1 MTERDIFFQNL
12 GLPSRNP
19 LAIKIVKAD
28 GIYIFDE
35 KNQPIVDL
43 CSGVSVS
50 NIGHNHPK
58 VVQAVVEQAQKYMHL
73 HVYGEII
80 QSPQVQFAK
89 LITSILPLNLDTV
102 YFVNSGSEAT
112 EGAIKL
118 AKRYTGRYEIAS
130 FKKAYHGSTIGALS
144 VLGDDYWK
152 QSFLPLMPCVN
163 FLEFNNHQDLL
174 KITEQTAA
182 VIVEPIQAEA
192 GVVLPQNDFLKKLRQ
207 RCNQTGT
214 LLIFDEVQTG
224 FGRTG
229 KLFAMEHY
237 DVVPDIITFAKAM
250 GGGMP
255 IGAFVSSHKIMEA
268 FQFAP
273 ELGHITTFGGHPV
286 SAAAGLAALDFL
298 LNSSIIEEVKEKEN
312 IFRKNLTNSKIK
324 SINGIGLLLAVELQ
338 DPNTVNKFLNL
349 AVNNGLL
356 TDAFLF
362 APNKFRIAPPL
373 TISNNQIEQ
382 VCQKINLIL
391 EKLKK

>member
-1 MTERDIFFQNL
+1 MTEREIFFQNL
-12 GLPSRNP
+12 GLPARNP
-19 LAIKIVKAD
+19 LALKIVKAD
-28 GIYIFDE
+28 GIYLYNE
-35 KNQPIVDL
+35 NNQPIVDL

-50 NIGHNHPK
+50 NLGHNHPS
-58 VVQAVVEQAQKYMHL
+58 VVQAVIEQTQKYMHL

-80 QSPQVQFAK
+80 QSPQIQFAK
-89 LITSILPLNLDTV
+89 LITDNLPQTLDTV

-163 FLEFNNHQDLL
+163 FLEFNNEQDLHL
-174 KITEQTAA
+174 ITEQTAA

-192 GVVLPQNDFLKKLRQ
+192 GVILPQDNFLQKIRN
-207 RCNQTGT
+207 RCNETGT

-229 KLFAMEHY
+229 KLFAFEHY
-237 DVVPDIITFAKAM
+237 NVVPDIITIAKAM

-255 IGAFVSSHKIMEA
+255 IGAFVSSHRIMES

-286 SAAAGLAALDFL
+286 SAAAGLASLNFI
-298 LNSSIIEEVKEKEN
+298 LNSSLIEEVKFKEEL
-312 IFRKNLTNSKIK
+312 IRKNLKNSKIL
-324 SINGIGLLLAVELQ
+324 SISGIGLLLAVELK
-338 DPNTVNKFLNL
+338 DSSIVSNFLNL
-349 AVNNGLL
+349 AVKNGII

-362 APNKFRIAPPL
+362 APNKFRIGPPL
-373 TISNNQIEQ
+373 TIKNEEILQ
-382 VCQKINLIL
+382 VCQNINKIL
-391 EKLKK
+391 EMC